1 MAETKR
7 TCGSC
12 TACCKTHAIEELNK
26 PAGVWCQEC
35 SIGHGCKIYV
45 SRPPTCQDWSCE
57 LLLGVGKEEERPDM
71 VKIVLEWRD
80 IPYFGQT
87 LLLFEVTE
95 GALNNKF
102 SQWIR
107 KLAKNRKDT
116 VCCLPL
122 VGKNT
127 IYVSRNPLP
136 IEAKSFCTI
145 NGRETDIVYI

>member
-1 MAETKR
+1 
-7 TCGSC
+7 
-12 TACCKTHAIEELNK
+12 
-26 PAGVWCQEC
+26 
-35 SIGHGCKIYV
+35 
-45 SRPPTCQDWSCE
+45 
-57 LLLGVGKEEERPDM
+57 M

-136 IEAKSFCTI
+136 IEAKSFGTI
-145 NGRETDIVYI
+145 NGRETDIIYI